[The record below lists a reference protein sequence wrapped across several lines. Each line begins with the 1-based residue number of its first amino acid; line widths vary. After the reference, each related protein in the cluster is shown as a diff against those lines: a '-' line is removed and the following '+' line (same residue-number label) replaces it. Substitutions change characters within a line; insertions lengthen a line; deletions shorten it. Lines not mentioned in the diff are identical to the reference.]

1 MRQDKKLLS
10 LSSKFPESGG
20 GKQVCQESEH
30 LDFNDGQFNWGKKR
44 ERESRLREAHSDDQK
59 SKLAVDNVEG
69 KEVTQLL
76 EDFGFYFYL
85 FIYFIYSEFCHTLK

>member
-44 ERESRLREAHSDDQK
+44 ERERERERESRLREAHSDD
-59 SKLAVDNVEG
+59 
-69 KEVTQLL
+69 
-76 EDFGFYFYL
+76 
-85 FIYFIYSEFCHTLK
+85 

>member
-44 ERESRLREAHSDDQK
+44 ERESRLREAHSDD
-59 SKLAVDNVEG
+59 
-69 KEVTQLL
+69 
-76 EDFGFYFYL
+76 
-85 FIYFIYSEFCHTLK
+85 